1 MDIRW
6 QQRFEN
12 YKKALSQLN
21 NAIDLMS
28 IRELS
33 HLEKQGVIQ
42 AFEFTHELAWKVMK
56 DFLEDRGNSEIYGSK
71 DAVRQAFKYELIID
85 GDIWMDM
92 IRSRNLTS
100 HTYDES
106 TVDDIIKLIRHKY
119 LSAFLDLQ
127 EKFTGIKEVK

>member
-33 HLEKQGVIQ
+33 HLEKQGV
-42 AFEFTHELAWKVMK
+42 L
-56 DFLEDRGNSEIYGSK
+56 
-71 DAVRQAFKYELIID
+71 QAFKYELIID